1 MGRRIQSAG
10 KERITF
16 RQVSDE
22 ARELDAALGAVIVH
36 LMRPSAIF
44 VLSAVLSFTV
54 LPSCKPKTGVSS
66 ESPPPLPPT
75 RGPLPG
81 TDPRPLTPA
90 RREAVVEFAQSFAAQ
105 LNAGQFDAIARDL
118 DLNQMMEIAFGG
130 IQWEENPKW
139 TDFRNS
145 LVQRLRANP
154 AQLFAAL
161 QDVRAVFLRL
171 HETPS
176 GTAALVRCLL
186 PNGAVTYF
194 DVFARFDETTGTAS
208 LANIYNHAT
217 GLDVPDSLR
226 AILFALAPAADRTLA
241 DRLFG
246 VDKTAD
252 PAVMTAFDTAL
263 RQRNPAAVAAAWPQL
278 PSSLRAQRPVLMAA
292 LQVLMLEPQAPAY
305 LTTLE
310 EARTLY
316 AHEPLADLLSI
327 DLHFLQNDP
336 SALEKCLD
344 RVEQSLGG
352 PDAHLAT
359 LRASSRLAAG
369 NDAGAELAVDIALSM
384 EPDFINALLTRLKIL
399 ITRREFAAATAELA
413 SMHEKFGQVF
423 TPPPASRGPA
433 FADFLNSPEYSQ
445 WIALHP
451 PPVPSSST
459 STPSEPS
466 EEPPSPPS
474 ESTPESTPETSPE
487 SEITPELELDSTP
500 EADSTSEL
508 EPTSEPTAAA
518 ATEAETA
525 TPDAPARD

>member
-1 MGRRIQSAG
+1 MGRKIQSVG
-10 KERITF
+10 KERIKF

-22 ARELDAALGAVIVH
+22 ARELDAAPGAVIVH

-44 VLSAVLSFTV
+44 VLSAVLSLTV

-66 ESPPPLPPT
+66 ESPPPLPQS

-139 TDFRNS
+139 TDFRNG

-194 DVFARFDETTGTAS
+194 DVFARFDETTGTAR

-246 VDKTAD
+246 VDKAAD

-305 LTTLE
+305 LITLE

-399 ITRREFAAATAELA
+399 ITRREFAAATAELQ

-445 WIALHP
+445 WVALHP

-474 ESTPESTPETSPE
+474 ETIPETTPETTPEATPEATPESTPETSPE
-487 SEITPELELDSTP
+487 SEKAPELELDSTP
-500 EADSTSEL
+500 EADSTL
-508 EPTSEPTAAA
+508 E
-518 ATEAETA
+518 
-525 TPDAPARD
+525 